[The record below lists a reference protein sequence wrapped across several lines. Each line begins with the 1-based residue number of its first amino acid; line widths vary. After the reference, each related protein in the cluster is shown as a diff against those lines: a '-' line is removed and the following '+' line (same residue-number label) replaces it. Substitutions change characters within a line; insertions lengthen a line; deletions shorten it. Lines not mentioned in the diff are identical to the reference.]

1 MLSHATLKGK
11 DEGREMKD
19 PLDLNHH
26 NLHLQPS
33 SFILATAQPPQ
44 GIIFPHGLRF
54 SESCSQLAMLYRFRS
69 HAVILLAFALLCVS
83 LAQAQTTSADE
94 PETEDDPI
102 QIFQQAQDAHEA
114 GDLKRALELYDRAIS
129 LRPEFPEAEYQ
140 RANAY
145 AALERLPEAETG
157 FRRAIEL
164 QPEWTLPHLALGKL
178 LIRTEQFDEAERLL
192 NRAFELD
199 GNNLIALVAL
209 TDLNLRSKASPD
221 KLQRLLANLKSA
233 TSVQPS
239 NAGIWISRG
248 FVEHALDD
256 KASALASFD
265 RALLIDKQNVGV
277 LMQRAELRAAAKNYD
292 GALADALEARRASP
306 SLATQL
312 LVARIFAQSGKTDE
326 ALRTLDA
333 LDEASKNLP
342 EVVSLRNSLTKDCS
356 NLTAEERAAE
366 EELLKQQPRDATR
379 LECLGAA
386 LRKADPAR
394 SLEFYR
400 QAAEIEPQNVRYATG
415 YAAALVQGR
424 HFAPATVILR
434 RILSIEPDNYAAR
447 TNLATAL
454 YELKQFPAALAEFKW
469 LVEAKPDLSVAYY
482 FIATAHDFLG
492 EYTDALAAY
501 ETFLARADASKNQLE
516 IDKVNLRLP
525 SLRNQVKRG
534 EGVKKKKKS

>member
-1 MLSHATLKGK
+1 
-11 DEGREMKD
+11 
-19 PLDLNHH
+19 
-26 NLHLQPS
+26 
-33 SFILATAQPPQ
+33 
-44 GIIFPHGLRF
+44 
-54 SESCSQLAMLYRFRS
+54 MLYRFRS

-114 GDLKRALELYDRAIS
+114 GDLNRALELYERAIS

-145 AALERLPEAETG
+145 VALERLPEAETG

-178 LIRTEQFDEAERLL
+178 LTRMEQFDEAEKLL

-199 GNNLIALVAL
+199 GNNLVALVAL
-209 TDLNLRSKASPD
+209 TDLNLRSKASRD

-233 TSVQPS
+233 TSIQPS
-239 NAGIWISRG
+239 NAGIWASRG
-248 FVEHALDD
+248 FVEHALDE
-256 KASALASFD
+256 KTAALASFD
-265 RALLIDKQNVGV
+265 RALLIDKQNVGA
-277 LMQRAELRAAAKNYD
+277 LMQRAELRAAVKNYD
-292 GALADALEARRASP
+292 GALADALEARRASQS
-306 SLATQL
+306 SLAAQL

-366 EELLKQQPRDATR
+366 EELLKQQPRNATL

-386 LRKADPAR
+386 LRKSDPAR

-534 EGVKKKKKS
+534 EGAKKKKKS